1 MDFLKELFGSD
12 TLTFEQFSE
21 KLKGSKDIK
30 LANLA
35 SGQYVDKGKLDAKII
50 ELNTANQTIRD
61 LQDAVKKFDG
71 VDVDGLRTSL
81 SDLQKKYDA
90 DISAARLDNA
100 LNLALAGARVKNPKL
115 AKGAL
120 DMSLLKLDGDKLL
133 GLDDQLKKLKES
145 DGYLFEEEK
154 APGRVETGLDHKD
167 SLDGDIDKFAAAA
180 MKGAGLNT
188 EKG

>member
-154 APGRVETGLDHKD
+154 APGRVGTGLDHKD

>member
-1 MDFLKELFGSD
+1 MDFLKNIFGAEA
-12 TLTFEQFSE
+12 LTFEQFSE
-21 KLKGSKDIK
+21 KLKDNKDVK

-35 SGQYVDKGKLDAKII
+35 SGQYVDKGKLDAKIT
-50 ELNTANQTIRD
+50 ELNTANQTIKD

-71 VDVDGLRTSL
+71 VDVEELKTSL
-81 SDLQKKYDA
+81 SNLQKQYDT

-100 LNLALAGARVKNPKL
+100 LNLALAEAKAKNPKL

-133 GLDDQLKKLKES
+133 GFDEQIKKLKES
-145 DGYLFEEEK
+145 DGYLFEEDK
-154 APGRVETGLDHKD
+154 APGRIETGLEHKD